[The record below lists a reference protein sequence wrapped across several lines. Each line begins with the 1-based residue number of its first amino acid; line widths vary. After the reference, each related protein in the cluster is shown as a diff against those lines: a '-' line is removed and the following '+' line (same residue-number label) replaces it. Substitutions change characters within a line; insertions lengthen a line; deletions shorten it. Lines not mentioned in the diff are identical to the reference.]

1 MKNANLH
8 YQQYTVGHLESNA
21 YILYSQDSGRCFII
35 DPGDEAPRLTTFIN
49 EKKLSPAGIISTHG
63 HVDHCGAVKE
73 LKNTFDIPFMIHR
86 DDEAILHS
94 PLNLGFAPGLNVPLP
109 PPPDRLLQDG
119 DIIETEGIEIEVIHT
134 PGHSPGSISLNV
146 GGLLFTGDTMMQG
159 GVGRTD
165 LDYGDFNDLRKSL
178 DKLRDYPPE
187 TVLLP
192 GHGGE
197 STLAIELRLNPYL

>member
-1 MKNANLH
+1 MKNANLN

-21 YILYSQDSGRCFII
+21 YILYSRDSGRCFII
-35 DPGDEAPRLTTFIN
+35 DPGDEAQRLTTFIN

-73 LKNTFDIPFMIHR
+73 LKKTFDIPFMIHR
-86 DDEAILHS
+86 DDEPILHS
-94 PLNLGFAPGLNVPLP
+94 PLNRGFAPGLNVPLP

-134 PGHSPGSISLNV
+134 PGHSPGSISLDV

-197 STLAIELRLNPYL
+197 STLAVELRLNPYL